1 MNKEVKFLDN
11 ELKREF
17 ELLKPKIDSFQNKNK
32 IVLNFQWKEFYKR
45 EIDYLENNFDKV
57 IENRKKYSSKKD
69 NYSYKDLLNGVG
81 IMGAVKKYSFFNA
94 EWAMW
99 FYKKYNIQTI
109 YDPCMG
115 WGHRMIAAL
124 KLGIPYMGNDINKN
138 VVENNKDISIYLK
151 NTFGIKTSVILL
163 NKDSSKLNKKCA
175 DCIFTCPP
183 YLNKEIYTN
192 IGAENLNE
200 EKFEKWFLKTISSG
214 YFKYYAVITDQR
226 TKPILER
233 CFKNLNLEF
242 VENVKVG
249 KNIKNHFSKNKK
261 EFEELLVYQRKYVGY
276 IYKTEVLKGSFS
288 GKIYIGMKRRD
299 IFDKNYHGSG
309 KIIKNIVSKYGE
321 DSVKTTLIK
330 FCESFKELK
339 DSEFEYVKKYGNL
352 NIVPGGLYNPWNMG
366 IPMKEESK
374 KKMSET
380 WKKTMSDPKTK
391 ARFCEALKLSAKRN
405 PNSVFGGNRW
415 EKGHKTW
422 NKGLKMSE
430 EFKKRVSEGTRIAMK
445 DKKQI
450 VSEKTKE
457 AMKRPDIRLKYLKG
471 YIKRVK
477 NPEAKNRMLKEI
489 SDLEYATRNT

>member
-1 MNKEVKFLDN
+1 MNKEIKFDDSV
-11 ELKREF
+11 LKREF
-17 ELLKPKIDSFQNKNK
+17 NLLKPRIDSFQNKNK
-32 IVLNFQWKEFYKR
+32 IILNFQWKEFYKR

-57 IENRKKYSSKKD
+57 VENRKKYSQKKD
-69 NYSYKDLLNGVG
+69 NYSYKDLLDGVG
-81 IMGAVKKYSFFNA
+81 IMGAIKKYSFFNA

-99 FYKKYNIQTI
+99 FYKKYDIQTI

-115 WGHRMIAAL
+115 WGHRMVAAL

-138 VVENNKDISIYLK
+138 VIENNKDILVYLR
-151 NTFGIKTSVILL
+151 NTFEIKTPVILL
-163 NKDSSKLNKKCA
+163 NEDSSKLSKKCA

-200 EKFEKWFLKTISSG
+200 ENFEKWFLKTISSG
-214 YFKYYAVITDQR
+214 YFKYYSVITDQK

-233 CFKNLNLEF
+233 CFQSLNLEF
-242 VENVKVG
+242 VENIKVG

-276 IYKTEVLKGSFS
+276 IYKTEVLEGSFK

-299 IFDKNYHGSG
+299 TFDENYHGSG
-309 KIIKNIVSKYGE
+309 KIIKNIISKYGE

-330 FCESFKELK
+330 FCETFKELK
-339 DSEFEYVKKYGNL
+339 DSEFEYVKEYGNL
-352 NIVPGGLYNPWNMG
+352 NIVAGGLYNPWNKG

-374 KKMSET
+374 RKMAESIKKRN
-380 WKKTMSDPKTK
+380 SDPDFKR
-391 ARFCEALKLSAKRN
+391 RFIESMRLSAKRN
-405 PNSVFGGNRW
+405 PSSVFRGNRW
-415 EKGHKTW
+415 EKGHESW

-430 EFKKRVSEGTRIAMK
+430 EFKKKVSESTKIAMK

-450 VSEKTKE
+450 VSSKTRE
-457 AMKRPDIRLKYLKG
+457 AMRRPDVRLNYLKG

-477 NPEAKNRMLKEI
+477 NLESKNRILNEI
-489 SDLEYATRNT
+489 RELENVARNS